1 MGNKKYQDLEKVQS
15 VTIRGKR
22 YAFGLRPGLIRRK
35 QAQGLTDP
43 PDKKGKSVT
52 IDPSLPPK
60 EMLATLIDE
69 FIHCSMWEIS
79 NDVVDEMSDDL
90 AHALWRCGLRFR
102 GVDED

>member
-1 MGNKKYQDLEKVQS
+1 MGKTKYKELAKLKS

-22 YAFGLRPGLIRRK
+22 YGFALKPGLIKRK

-43 PDKKGKSVT
+43 PDKKGKTVT

-69 FIHCSMWEIS
+69 FIHCCIWEIS
-79 NDVVDEMSDDL
+79 NDVVDVMSDDL